1 MQRYLRR
8 STICLSA
15 LILAR
20 ADEMASQ
27 AERPGLEF
35 RYGVKNIPH
44 FEKVEKGGED
54 AWVAQSDLLVVA
66 DGVGGWADQG
76 VDAGLFSKQLCK
88 DIKSLFDIDP

>member
-15 LILAR
+15 MILAR

-27 AERPGLEF
+27 AETPGLEF

-54 AWVAQSDLLVVA
+54 AWVA
-66 DGVGGWADQG
+66 
-76 VDAGLFSKQLCK
+76 
-88 DIKSLFDIDP
+88 